1 MRCNYII
8 PMYFEKKSSIYAAC
22 VQTQPPARARL
33 HASESGGGGAW
44 KSGSD
49 AHEEEAGAG
58 HERTGVGARL
68 GEPRSRW
75 RRQDHQEA
83 AAADART
90 TAAGCHSNTRR
101 RPASSAR
108 PFWITG
114 VQRHPPPASRKSP
127 GNTFESGGTCPVRS
141 AGKKIFL
148 VVPFH
153 CFDSKSTISRFG
165 ERLRDGQYSLVS
177 FLFAVLSLTM
187 PSCPAIC
194 KVGARA
200 PRALWSRRH
209 WGQKQESWGGQ
220 NLFDVY
226 V

>member
-1 MRCNYII
+1 MQASLEAEARGKAEAMR
-8 PMYFEKKSSIYAAC
+8 MKKKLEQDMNELESALDSANRGRADADKTIKKLQQQMREQQQQVAT
-22 VQTQPPARARL
+22 VTPADDRL
-33 HASESGGGGAW
+33 HRHVRSES
-44 KSGSD
+44 
-49 AHEEEAGAG
+49 
-58 HERTGVGARL
+58 R
-68 GEPRSRW
+68 
-75 RRQDHQEA
+75 
-83 AAADART
+83 
-90 TAAGCHSNTRR
+90 
-101 RPASSAR
+101 ASKG
-108 PFWITG
+108 T
-114 VQRHPPPASRKSP
+114 PPASRKSP